1 MFYGM
6 IEFLKETL
14 DISTI
19 MFFCFTGSLYYAF
32 LYASIRAIMDVVFI
46 RMPSPHAKLQAE
58 ASVQLDLHLSKG
70 FYYSCTLR
78 KMVIISSNFHLNFGA
93 KNSVMLLK
101 WDFSWDFPPLC
112 TKDPRLLCISWEF
125 LPDHNGVTILPKNT
139 GQYQKNQG
147 DWFSPTNGPKTSPS
161 YPM

>member
-58 ASVQLDLHLSKG
+58 ASVQLDLHLPKG
-70 FYYSCTLR
+70 FHYSRTLR
-78 KMVIISSNFHLNFGA
+78 KMVRLFFS
-93 KNSVMLLK
+93 
-101 WDFSWDFPPLC
+101 DFRPLC
-112 TKDPRLLCISWEF
+112 IRPETFMYLLGVSARPQWG
-125 LPDHNGVTILPKNT
+125 HNFAKKYWSVSEEPGGLVFP
-139 GQYQKNQG
+139 Y
-147 DWFSPTNGPKTSPS
+147 
-161 YPM
+161 

>member
-58 ASVQLDLHLSKG
+58 ASVQLDLYLSKG

-78 KMVIISSNFHLNFGA
+78 KMVCNYFTKKWGEKLQNFDKKKTKQALFSNLVNY
-93 KNSVMLLK
+93 
-101 WDFSWDFPPLC
+101 
-112 TKDPRLLCISWEF
+112 
-125 LPDHNGVTILPKNT
+125 PKR
-139 GQYQKNQG
+139 
-147 DWFSPTNGPKTSPS
+147 DC
-161 YPM
+161 